1 MAEINL
7 GRVVG
12 EQGPQGNT
20 GATGPAGPANTL
32 TIGTVQQGDAAAA
45 TITGDA
51 PNQTLNLTLPRGEQG
66 PAGTNGADGT
76 DGTNATITSASATVD
91 NTSGTPACTITLGG
105 TESARTFAFA
115 FSGIKGE
122 QGPQG
127 SPGAAGSPGADGATG
142 PAGPANTLTIG
153 TVQQGDTAA
162 ATISGT
168 APNQVLNLTLPRG
181 EQGPAGADGAPGAA
195 GADGAPGQGVPTGG
209 TAGQVL
215 SKVDST
221 DYNTQWITPTT
232 YTLPAATTSALGGV
246 KPDGTSITVT
256 GDGTISAQAAIT
268 TLTYD
273 ALTTTDKTIIAAINE
288 LVTRV
293 AALETPSA

>member
-91 NTSGTPACTITLGG
+91 NTSGTPACTVTLGG

-127 SPGAAGSPGADGATG
+127 EAG
-142 PAGPANTLTIG
+142 N
-153 TVQQGDTAA
+153 
-162 ATISGT
+162 
-168 APNQVLNLTLPRG
+168 
-181 EQGPAGADGAPGAA
+181 DGAPGAA

-209 TAGQVL
+209 TAGQIL

-221 DYNTQWITPTT
+221 DYNTQWVTPTT